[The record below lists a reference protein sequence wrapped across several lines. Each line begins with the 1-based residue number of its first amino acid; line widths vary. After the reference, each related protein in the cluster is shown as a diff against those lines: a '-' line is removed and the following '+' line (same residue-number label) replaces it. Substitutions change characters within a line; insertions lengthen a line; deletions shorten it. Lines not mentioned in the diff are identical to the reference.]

1 MTETKTIVNE
11 FVVENDQ
18 ESTPTMPVISSRK
31 RYYVVV
37 ILYLMF
43 FGVFLVLMSE
53 AGNSSIPM
61 ALPFLFILLVY
72 EAKRGKHPFEGIGL
86 KMEKLQREIGIGL
99 VVGLALAFVT
109 YYSLIWS
116 ILSGQAIG
124 DPGSSFVF
132 ANGFSF
138 PFNLALEIVFIFA
151 FLTPAEEILF
161 RGFIQGAVER
171 RTSRSI
177 AIFVQSAIFGL
188 IHVGIMLPFLPL
200 LFCLTYGF
208 SAALV
213 AVVFGIMFAWRDG
226 NVIASWTSH
235 GVVNSIAAAIVMVSL
250 FMM

>member
-1 MTETKTIVNE
+1 MTETETNVE
-11 FVVENDQ
+11 AFVVEDNQ
-18 ESTPTMPVISSRK
+18 ESTPTMPANTSRK
-31 RYYVVV
+31 RFYVMVF
-37 ILYLMF
+37 LYLMF

-86 KMEKLQREIGIGL
+86 KTKNLQREIGIGL
-99 VVGLALAFVT
+99 AVGLALAIVT

-138 PFNLALEIVFIFA
+138 PFNLALEIVYIFA
-151 FLTPAEEILF
+151 FLTSAEEILF

-171 RTSRSI
+171 RTSRPT

-188 IHVGIMLPFLPL
+188 IHVGIMLPFLPI
-200 LFCLTYGF
+200 LFCLYYGI
-208 SAALV
+208 SAALA
-213 AVVFGIMFAWRDG
+213 AVVFGIMYAWRDG

-250 FMM
+250 FML